1 MPLAIKSDRN
11 VTSGSR
17 NRALGAMPQVP
28 RLLPGYLNVTLKGCL
43 RRRDAITLNVDERL
57 IRAMCYAPSLMAT
70 ASKPFDTR
78 SRHEGENDIWV
89 RHALAVQTYT
99 RIRGM
104 I

>member
-1 MPLAIKSDRN
+1 MLAK
-11 VTSGSR
+11 G
-17 NRALGAMPQVP
+17 
-28 RLLPGYLNVTLKGCL
+28 LNG
-43 RRRDAITLNVDERL
+43 
-57 IRAMCYAPSLMAT
+57 AMCYAPSPMAT

-104 I
+104 T